1 MSESLITKKAIAE
14 ALKETCKVKNI
25 EKISIADITKNCG
38 LNRQTFYYHFQD
50 KYELLNWIY
59 YNELFVKVIED
70 ISFDNWSERIYKLLE
85 IMKDNKYFYV
95 NTIKSSDKYFKD
107 YIFNITSVIFKEGIE
122 KLDEK
127 NKLTEESK
135 NFISEFYS
143 FGICGVIISWVKSGM
158 KEPSRSVADHLKQL
172 AFNTEKLGHE
182 RYLQL

>member
-14 ALKETCKVKNI
+14 ALKENCRVKNI
-25 EKISIADITKNCG
+25 EKISIADITNKCG

-70 ISFDNWSERIYKLLE
+70 ITFDNWSERIYILLE
-85 IMKDNKYFYV
+85 IMKDDKTFYV
-95 NTIKSSDKYFKD
+95 NTIKSSDEYFKD
-107 YIFNITSVIFKEGIE
+107 YIFNITKVIFKDAIE

-127 NKLTEESK
+127 NNLTEESK

-143 FGICGVIISWVKSGM
+143 FGICGVILSWVKSGM
-158 KEPSRSVADHLKQL
+158 KESPRSVADHLKEL
-172 AFNTEKLGHE
+172 AFKTEKLGYE

>member
-14 ALKETCKVKNI
+14 ALKENCRVKNI
-25 EKISIADITKNCG
+25 EKISIADITNKCG

-70 ISFDNWSERIYKLLE
+70 ITFDNWSERIYILLE
-85 IMKDNKYFYV
+85 IMKDDKKFYV
-95 NTIKSSDKYFKD
+95 NTIKSSDEYFKD
-107 YIFNITSVIFKEGIE
+107 YIFNITKVIFKDAIE

-127 NKLTEESK
+127 NNLTEESK

-143 FGICGVIISWVKSGM
+143 FGICGVILSWVKSGM
-158 KEPSRSVADHLKQL
+158 KESSRSVGNHLKEL
-172 AFNTEKLGHE
+172 AFKTEKLGYE